1 MTPLTIAEASRLIA
15 AKRLSPVELTEAC
28 LDRIGMLDGGISAFL
43 TVSPER
49 ALADASASEARV
61 MKGGPR
67 TPLDGI
73 PIGHKDMFDTAGIPT
88 TANSEILR
96 ANVPSSD
103 ATVVARLAEAGTA
116 MLGKLATLEFALAGP
131 SFDLPWPP
139 TRNPWNT
146 EHFTSGSSSGT
157 AAAVAA
163 GMVLGGT
170 GTDTGGSIRG
180 PAAMCGVS
188 GIKPTFGRCST
199 TGVFPLAHTLDTTGP
214 MAWTAEDCA
223 MLLQQM
229 AGFDPADP
237 SSADVPVPDFLAHL
251 RQSPRGLRVGVIG
264 HFHEV
269 DHPVSAG
276 TRKAIDLSIDILRSA
291 GAEVREVTLAPLAE
305 YTAAN
310 RIIMNCEAAAV
321 HAQWLKSRFFEYGE
335 RMRFRLA
342 LATMIGAPDYIQAQR
357 RRRELSSGMAAVM
370 AENDVVLTATSVGE
384 APLIAEVPF
393 WDGLEVPSFT
403 VPWNL
408 SGYPAIAVCM
418 GFGNGGLPLSVQIG
432 GRPFRED
439 ILFQVAHLLE
449 TATEW
454 RARRPGP

>member
-1 MTPLTIAEASRLIA
+1 MMPLTIAEASRQIA
-15 AKRLSPVELTEAC
+15 SKRLSPVELTKEC
-28 LDRIGMLDGGISAFL
+28 LDRVSMRDARISAFI
-43 TVSPER
+43 TVTPER
-49 ALADASASEARV
+49 ALADATAAEARV
-61 MKGGPR
+61 MKDGPR

-88 TANSEILR
+88 TANSKILR
-96 ANVPSSD
+96 ANVPCSD
-103 ATVVARLAEAGTA
+103 AAVVAQLVDAGTT
-116 MLGKLATLEFALAGP
+116 MIGKLATLEFALAGP

-199 TGVFPLAHTLDTTGP
+199 RGVFPLAHTLDTVGP

-223 MLLQQM
+223 MLLQEM

-251 RQSPRGLRVGVIG
+251 HRSPRGLRVGVIG

-276 TRKAIDLSIDILRSA
+276 TRDALDLSIEILGA
-291 GAEVREVTLAPLAE
+291 GGAEVREVTLAPLTQF
-305 YTAAN
+305 TAAN

-321 HAQWLKSRFFEYGE
+321 HERWLKSRFLEYGE

-342 LATMIGAPDYIQAQR
+342 LAAMISAPDYIQAQR
-357 RRRELSSGMAAVM
+357 RRRELSSQMAAVM
-370 AENDVVLTATSVGE
+370 AEVDVVLTATSVGE
-384 APLIAEVPF
+384 APLITDVSF

-408 SGYPAIAVCM
+408 TGYPAIAVCM
-418 GFGNGGLPLSVQIG
+418 GFGDSGLPLSVQIG

-449 TATEW
+449 TSTEW
-454 RARRPGP
+454 RGRRPGH

>member
-1 MTPLTIAEASRLIA
+1 MIPPTIAEASRQIA
-15 AKRLSPVELTEAC
+15 ARRLSPVELTKAC
-28 LDRIGMLDGGISAFL
+28 LDQIGKLDSRLSAFI
-43 TVSPER
+43 TVTPER
-49 ALADASASEARV
+49 ALEDARVAEARIV
-61 MKGGPR
+61 RNGPK

-73 PIGHKDMFDTAGIPT
+73 PIGHKDMFDTAGILT
-88 TANSEILR
+88 TANSRLLQ
-96 ANVPSSD
+96 ANVPASD
-103 ATVVARLAEAGTA
+103 AEVVKRLADAGTA

-131 SFDLPWPP
+131 SFDLPWAP

-157 AAAVAA
+157 AAAVAV

-199 TGVFPLAHTLDTTGP
+199 AGVFPLAHTLDTTGP

-223 MLLQQM
+223 MLLQEM

-237 SSADVPVPDFLAHL
+237 SSADVAVPDFRADIG
-251 RQSPRGLRVGVIG
+251 RSPRGLRVGVIR
-264 HFHEV
+264 HFHDV
-269 DHPVSAG
+269 DQPVTAA
-276 TRKAIDLSIDILRSA
+276 TRKAIDLSLDILRA
-291 GAEVREVTLAPLAE
+291 EGAELREVSLSPLAD

-321 HAQWLKSRFFEYGE
+321 HGRWLKSRFMEYGE

-342 LATMIGAPDYIQAQR
+342 LAAMISGVDYIQAQR
-357 RRRELSSGMAAVM
+357 RRRELSSELAAVM
-370 AENDVVLTATSVGE
+370 AEVDVVLTATSVGE
-384 APLIAEVPF
+384 APPIRGIPF

-408 SGYPAIAVCM
+408 TGYPAIAVCM
-418 GFGNGGLPLSVQIG
+418 GFGDTGLPLSVQLG
-432 GRPFRED
+432 GRPFREGT
-439 ILFQVAHLLE
+439 LFQVAHVLE
-449 TATEW
+449 TATSW
-454 RARRPGP
+454 RDRRPAP